1 MINLPHNSPPLPP
14 LPANFSVAEEFPI
27 TRNWTFF
34 NHAGVAPISAR
45 AAMAIERFA
54 HEARDDS
61 YLSGRWYHKIE
72 LVRKLAAEFICAHP
86 EEISFV
92 KNTSEG
98 IAFVANGLD
107 WKPGD
112 EIISTA
118 VEYPSNVYPWMDV
131 AQRHSAKHIMLP
143 ETDGRI
149 DRQSIFDAVTPRTRM
164 IALSHV
170 EYASGFRHDIAAI
183 GQFCRSR
190 GILLCVDGI
199 QACGVLPVDVQAMNI
214 DFLSADGHK
223 WLLGPEGAGIFY
235 CRKELLLSLRPEIG
249 WMNVINASD
258 YGHYDFTLRTD
269 ARRFE
274 CGSHNIPGVL
284 ALGASMRLLLDI
296 GMETVT
302 QRVMALTTHLCAGLE
317 QKGYTLISSRRPDE
331 TSGIVSFK
339 SRRHNHTEIISNLE
353 KQKIILVEREGRLR
367 ASPHFYQSI
376 DDINRLV
383 AALPS

>member
-1 MINLPHNSPPLPP
+1 MINTPHNCPPLPP
-14 LPANFSVAEEFPI
+14 LPANFNVAEEFPI

-54 HEARDDS
+54 QEARDDS

-72 LVRKLAAEFICAHP
+72 LVRKLAAEFIHAHP

-143 ETDGRI
+143 EADGRI
-149 DRQSIFDAVTPRTRM
+149 DRQRIFDAITPRTRM

-183 GQFCRSR
+183 GQFCRSHD
-190 GILLCVDGI
+190 ILLCIDGI

-258 YGHYDFTLRTD
+258 YGHYDFTLRAD

-284 ALGASMRLLLDI
+284 ALGASMQLLLDMGI
-296 GMETVT
+296 ETVT
-302 QRVMALTTHLCAGLE
+302 QRVMALTAHLCACLE
-317 QKGYTLISSRRPDE
+317 QKDYAIISSRRPNE

-339 SRRHNHTEIISNLE
+339 SRRYNHSEIISNLE

>member
-1 MINLPHNSPPLPP
+1 MNQNSQRPATLPS
-14 LPANFSVAEEFPI
+14 LPAGFNVAAEFPI

-45 AAMAIERFA
+45 AAVEIERFA
-54 HEARDDS
+54 HEARDDA

-72 LVRKLAAEFICAHP
+72 QVRKLAAQFIHAQP
-86 EEISFV
+86 EEIAFV

-107 WKPGD
+107 WKFGD

-131 AQRHSAKHIMLP
+131 SHRHGVKHIMLP

-149 DRQSIFDAVTPRTRM
+149 DRQTILNAVTPRTRM

-190 GILLCVDGI
+190 GILLCIDGI
-199 QACGVLPVDVQAMNI
+199 QACGVLPVDVRTMHI

-235 CRKELLLSLRPEIG
+235 CRRELLLSLRPEIG

-258 YGHYDFTLRTD
+258 YGQYDFTLRTD

-284 ALGASMRLLLDI
+284 ALGASIGLLVEV
-296 GMETVT
+296 GMSTVT
-302 QRVMALTTHLCAGLE
+302 QRVLALNAQLCEGLE
-317 QKGYTLISSRRPDE
+317 QKGYMIVSSRRPEE
-331 TSGIVSFK
+331 TSGIVSFQ
-339 SRRHNHTEIISNLE
+339 SRRHNHAEIISSLE
-353 KQKIILVEREGRLR
+353 KQKIIIVEREGRLR
-367 ASPHFYQSI
+367 ASPHFYQNA
-376 DDINRLV
+376 DDISRLL
-383 AALPS
+383 AALPD